1 MLRPRSSNVK
11 NRINTI
17 LAKEP
22 TPTDMS
28 GPNYAGN
35 IIVSLA
41 NLPEF
46 LRKPI
51 LQKRLSEF
59 FSMSDEDKKEI
70 INNALQAGPTIQFDR
85 FATLF
90 RTWLE
95 VLCNLSEEQRSTM
108 FGAYIAEITSHPEKL
123 VAFNLDGI
131 LEIFLSLTE
140 EQKKTISD
148 TVRRI
153 VESLGG
159 DSKRRIGLLIP
170 ERARMEIGI

>member
-1 MLRPRSSNVK
+1 
-11 NRINTI
+11 
-17 LAKEP
+17 
-22 TPTDMS
+22 MS

-35 IIVSLA
+35 IIISLA

-59 FSMSDEDKKEI
+59 FSMSEEDKKEI

-90 RTWLE
+90 KTWLE
-95 VLCNLSEEQRSTM
+95 VLCTLSEQQRSTM
-108 FGAYIAEITSHPEKL
+108 FGAYIAEINAHPEKL

-140 EQKKTISD
+140 EQKKTISG
-148 TVRRI
+148 TVKKI
-153 VESLGG
+153 VDSLEG
-159 DSKRRIGLLIP
+159 DLKRRISLLVP
-170 ERARMEIGI
+170 ERAKAEIGF